1 MIYQKCNYIITNR
14 IILKEDNA
22 MRYTVALLPELEFPP
37 ADPVKFLSKK
47 KKRKKKRISIKF
59 IKLIFTF
66 KYVYFFRL
74 LK

>member
-37 ADPVKFLSKK
+37 SRPS
-47 KKRKKKRISIKF
+47 
-59 IKLIFTF
+59 
-66 KYVYFFRL
+66 
-74 LK
+74 